1 MKLRSQILALG
12 LSGALLAGFAGG
24 IGLYTSSQLGASLSD
39 TVKAGH
45 ALQTSQ
51 QADMMHD
58 ALRGDAQLAL
68 LGALEQN
75 AELIESARAGLK
87 DHAETY
93 DTALNEL
100 SGHSLSDDSR
110 AALAMVRPLVQKYT
124 ESVAQVVGLS
134 ATDAQAAQAAM
145 PAVQTVF
152 SELEDQMAA
161 MSESIEKHS
170 QQLETTANER
180 VQQSAVWIGAALA
193 LAVALMTVASLSL
206 ARSMVLP
213 IQHAVSVADSLAQ
226 GDLTVSI
233 SPSGNDEARH
243 LLQSLAHMQASFAS
257 IVKEVKSNAD
267 EVASASAQIA
277 GGNQDL
283 SNRTEQQASA
293 LQETA
298 ATMDQ
303 LGSTVRNNADHAR
316 QANQLALGASSVAIK
331 GGEVMGQVVTTMTG
345 INDSSKKIAEIIGVI
360 DGIAFQTN
368 ILALNAAVEAARA
381 GEQGRG
387 FAVVAGEV
395 RNLAHRS
402 AEAAREVK
410 SLVNASVDRV
420 EQGTALVGQAGH
432 TMDEIVSAIKRVT
445 DIVAEISAASA
456 EQSAGIDQ
464 VGLAVSQMDQSTQRN
479 TALIEES
486 AAASETLKQQARQL
500 VDAVAA
506 FKTMRS
512 DAPHANSALAF
523 SS

>member
-24 IGLYTSSQLGASLSD
+24 IGLYTSSQLGSSLSD

-87 DHAETY
+87 DHAETF

-110 AALAMVRPLVQKYT
+110 AALTLVRPLVQKYT

-134 ATDAQAAQAAM
+134 ATDARAAQAAM

-170 QQLETTANER
+170 QQLEATANER
-180 VQQSAVWIGAALA
+180 VQDSAVLIGAALA
-193 LAVALMTVASLSL
+193 LAVALMTAASLSL
-206 ARSMVLP
+206 ARSMAAP
-213 IQHAVSVADSLAQ
+213 INHAVSVADSLAQ

-316 QANQLALGASSVAIK
+316 QANQLALGASSVARK

-506 FKTMRS
+506 FKTLRS
-512 DAPHANSALAF
+512 DVPHANSALAF
-523 SS
+523 NS

>member
-1 MKLRSQILALG
+1 MKLRTQILALG
-12 LSGALLAGFAGG
+12 LSGALLAGRAGG
-24 IGLYTSSQLGASLSD
+24 IGLFTSSRLGDSLSD
-39 TVKAGH
+39 AVQGSH

-51 QADMMHD
+51 DADMMHD

-68 LGALEQN
+68 LGALEKN
-75 AELIESARAGLK
+75 ADRVAEAQSGLK
-87 DHAETY
+87 EHAERF
-93 DTALNEL
+93 E
-100 SGHSLSDDSR
+100 
-110 AALAMVRPLVQKYT
+110 AALTGLDGMPLSAASKESLATVHPLVRKYVEAVST
-124 ESVAQVVGLS
+124 VVSLS
-134 ATDAQAAQAAM
+134 ATDVTAAQAAM
-145 PAVQTVF
+145 PALQSVF
-152 SELEDQMAA
+152 TELETQMAGL
-161 MSESIEKHS
+161 SGSIEKNSHA
-170 QQLETTANER
+170 LEETANGR
-180 VQQSAVWIGAALA
+180 VSQAAVWISGALA
-193 LAVALMTVASLSL
+193 FAVVMMTVAALSL
-206 ARSMVLP
+206 ARSMSRP
-213 IQHAVSVADSLAQ
+213 IDHAVSVADSLAQ

-233 SPSGNDEARH
+233 RPAGNEEAMR
-243 LLQSLAHMQASFAS
+243 LLQSLSRMQANFSG

-316 QANQLALGASSVAIK
+316 QANQLALGASTVALK
-331 GGEVMGQVVTTMTG
+331 GGQVMSQVVETMTG
-345 INDSSKKIAEIIGVI
+345 INDSSKKIADIISVI

-387 FAVVAGEV
+387 FAVVAAEV

-456 EQSAGIDQ
+456 EQSTGIDQ
-464 VGLAVSQMDQSTQRN
+464 VGKAVSQMDQSTQRN

-486 AAASETLKQQARQL
+486 AAASETLSQQARQL
-500 VDAVAA
+500 VEAVAA
-506 FKTMRS
+506 FKTSGSS
-512 DAPHANSALAF
+512 DSRAIALG
-523 SS
+523 

>member
-1 MKLRSQILALG
+1 
-12 LSGALLAGFAGG
+12 
-24 IGLYTSSQLGASLSD
+24 
-39 TVKAGH
+39 
-45 ALQTSQ
+45 
-51 QADMMHD
+51 
-58 ALRGDAQLAL
+58 
-68 LGALEQN
+68 
-75 AELIESARAGLK
+75 
-87 DHAETY
+87 
-93 DTALNEL
+93 
-100 SGHSLSDDSR
+100 
-110 AALAMVRPLVQKYT
+110 
-124 ESVAQVVGLS
+124 
-134 ATDAQAAQAAM
+134 
-145 PAVQTVF
+145 
-152 SELEDQMAA
+152 
-161 MSESIEKHS
+161 
-170 QQLETTANER
+170 
-180 VQQSAVWIGAALA
+180 
-193 LAVALMTVASLSL
+193 
-206 ARSMVLP
+206 
-213 IQHAVSVADSLAQ
+213 
-226 GDLTVSI
+226 
-233 SPSGNDEARH
+233 
-243 LLQSLAHMQASFAS
+243 
-257 IVKEVKSNAD
+257 
-267 EVASASAQIA
+267 VASASAQIA

-316 QANQLALGASSVAIK
+316 QANQLALGASSVARK
-331 GGEVMGQVVTTMTG
+331 GGEVMSQVVTTMTG

-512 DAPHANSALAF
+512 DLPHGNAALGF

>member
-39 TVKAGH
+39 TVNASH
-45 ALQTSQ
+45 ALQSSQ

-87 DHAETY
+87 DHAETF
-93 DTALNEL
+93 DAALNEL

-110 AALAMVRPLVQKYT
+110 AALTLVRPLVQKYT

-134 ATDAQAAQAAM
+134 ATDARAAQAAM

-170 QQLETTANER
+170 QQLEATASER
-180 VQQSAVWIGAALA
+180 VQDSAVLIGAALA
-193 LAVALMTVASLSL
+193 LAVALMTAASLSL
-206 ARSMVLP
+206 ARSMAAP
-213 IQHAVSVADSLAQ
+213 INHAVSVADSLAQ

-316 QANQLALGASSVAIK
+316 QANQLALGASSVARK

-506 FKTMRS
+506 FKTLRS
-512 DAPHANSALAF
+512 DVPHGNAALAF
-523 SS
+523 NS

>member
-12 LSGALLAGFAGG
+12 LSGALLAGLAGG
-24 IGLYTSSQLGASLSD
+24 IGLFTSARLGDSLSD
-39 TVKAGH
+39 AVKGSH

-51 QADMMHD
+51 EADMMHD
-58 ALRGDAQLAL
+58 ALRGDAQLAV
-68 LGALEQN
+68 LGALEKN
-75 AELIESARAGLK
+75 ADRVAEASAGLK
-87 DHAETY
+87 EHAERF
-93 DTALNEL
+93 N
-100 SGHSLSDDSR
+100 
-110 AALAMVRPLVQKYT
+110 AALTGLAGFPLSAPSKDALVAVRPLVGQYT
-124 ESVAQVVGLS
+124 EAVATVVSLS
-134 ATDAQAAQAAM
+134 ATDAVAAQAAM
-145 PAVQTVF
+145 QPLQAVFT
-152 SELEDQMAA
+152 ELETQMAA
-161 MSESIEKHS
+161 LSETIEKNS
-170 QQLETTANER
+170 LALEVTAASR
-180 VQQSAVWIGAALA
+180 VREAGLSISAALA
-193 LAVALMTVASLSL
+193 FAVVAMAVAALWL
-206 ARSMVLP
+206 ARSMTRP
-213 IQHAVSVADSLAQ
+213 MDHAVSVADSLAQ

-233 SPSGNDEARH
+233 RPSGNEEAVR
-243 LLQSLAHMQASFAS
+243 LLQSLSRMQANFTT
-257 IVKEVKSNAD
+257 IVREVKSNAD

-316 QANQLALGASSVAIK
+316 QANQLALGASTVALK
-331 GGEVMGQVVTTMTG
+331 GGQVMGQVVETMTG
-345 INDSSKKIAEIIGVI
+345 INDSSKKIAEIISVI

-395 RNLAHRS
+395 RSLAHRS

-456 EQSAGIDQ
+456 EQSTGIDQ
-464 VGLAVSQMDQSTQRN
+464 VGKAVSQMDQSTQRN

-486 AAASETLKQQARQL
+486 AAASETLSQQARQL
-500 VDAVAA
+500 VEAVAA
-506 FKTMRS
+506 FKTVRS
-512 DAPHANSALAF
+512 DLPHSNPALSFSA
-523 SS
+523 